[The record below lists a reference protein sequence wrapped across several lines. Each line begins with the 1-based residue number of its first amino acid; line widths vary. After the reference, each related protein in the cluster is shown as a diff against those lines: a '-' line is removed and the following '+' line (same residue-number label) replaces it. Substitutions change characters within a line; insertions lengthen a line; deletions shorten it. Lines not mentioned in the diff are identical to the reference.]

1 MAQMKAKGIDTCFVL
16 KDKNGQMCVKGTY
29 AIGKCVVLDH
39 ESICSELSNATE
51 YNWIDRI
58 MVPKLEQPLDAN
70 S

>member
-1 MAQMKAKGIDTCFVL
+1 MSVQ
-16 KDKNGQMCVKGTY
+16 GTH

-39 ESICSELSNATE
+39 ESIHSELSNATE